1 MFKRNGK
8 IGRRDL
14 FKTSAGIMGGA
25 LLSREAA
32 ADQPAQQ
39 NVNTNSSPSALRI
52 TDLRVCT
59 IVKPGPSPCSIVRI
73 DTNQGVYGL
82 GEVRDVSSPT
92 YALFLKSR
100 LLNENPLNITFLFDK
115 IKQFGGVSRQAGGV
129 VSVEEALWDI
139 SGKVYNVPIYQ
150 MLGGKFRDR
159 VRIYADTDESNDP
172 HVFAQRLKAR
182 KEEMGLTWLKMDV
195 GINLVQRTPG
205 TVTGPSQLNQWE
217 RSRLPAPFIANEVTD
232 KGIEML
238 SAYVQAAREAV
249 GMEIPLSMDHLGHLG
264 VNSIIRLGKAYEKF
278 NLSWMEVVIPWQY
291 TDMLAHITAESPT
304 PILTGEDIYLKEDF
318 IKLCEK
324 HAVSKIHPDISTS
337 GGILETHKIGER
349 AMEYGVPMAMHYAGT
364 PVGAMAS
371 VHCAAATANFLACEN
386 HSLDVPFWQDLVDG
400 IEKPIINKGFIKVP
414 DKPGLGVTLND
425 EVCKQHLRPNTQ
437 YFAPTPEWN
446 QERSDDFLWSFVQ
459 KEKEEASRLG

>member
-1 MFKRNGK
+1 MV
-8 IGRRDL
+8 
-14 FKTSAGIMGGA
+14 A
-25 LLSREAA
+25 
-32 ADQPAQQ
+32 
-39 NVNTNSSPSALRI
+39 
-52 TDLRVCT
+52 
-59 IVKPGPSPCSIVRI
+59 
-73 DTNQGVYGL
+73 
-82 GEVRDVSSPT
+82 
-92 YALFLKSR
+92 
-100 LLNENPLNITFLFDK
+100 
-115 IKQFGGVSRQAGGV
+115 
-129 VSVEEALWDI
+129 VEEALWDI

-205 TVTGPSQLNQWE
+205 TVTGPSELTRWE
-217 RSRLPAPFIANEVTD
+217 RSRPAAPFIANEVTE

-238 SAYVQAAREAV
+238 SEYVQAAREAV

-278 NLSWMEVVIPWQY
+278 NLSWMEDVIPWQY

-349 AMEYGVPMAMHYAGT
+349 RWSRACRWRCTMRAPRWARWPACIAPRPRRTSWPARTTRSMFRSGRTWWRHRETDHQQGIHQGSGQARAGRY
-364 PVGAMAS
+364 
-371 VHCAAATANFLACEN
+371 L
-386 HSLDVPFWQDLVDG
+386 
-400 IEKPIINKGFIKVP
+400 
-414 DKPGLGVTLND
+414 
-425 EVCKQHLRPNTQ
+425 
-437 YFAPTPEWN
+437 
-446 QERSDDFLWSFVQ
+446 ER
-459 KEKEEASRLG
+459 